1 MAEEVN
7 AVAGVLELPLTL
19 LPIALAFTET
29 PTPIPITSFDPCGQ
43 RPSGVGDAHLGD
55 FELGVAGEICEF
67 DLRGDLRY
75 LVSAESDPP
84 ESDEES
90 DCKGLFVFRERPPLN
105 GEVNLD
111 VEAEFEFEIEA
122 EVELE
127 VATVLV
133 FTVSLRA
140 LEGEVKRALLSNTS
154 SSSSSSSSSSL
165 SSRRQVRGTVPV
177 WSWISQW

>member
-1 MAEEVN
+1 MLFVFFDFEGGFVD
-7 AVAGVLELPLTL
+7 VAFVAPLALALPLTL
-19 LPIALAFTET
+19 LPIALAFIGM
-29 PTPIPITSFDPCGQ
+29 PTPIPVMSFDPCRR

-84 ESDEES
+84 ESDDES
-90 DCKGLFVFRERPPLN
+90 DSKSLFVFRERPPLD
-105 GEVNLD
+105 GEVDLD
-111 VEAEFEFEIEA
+111 AEAEFEFEVEA
-122 EVELE
+122 EVEFE

-140 LEGEVKRALLSNTS
+140 LEGEVKRAL
-154 SSSSSSSSSSL
+154 
-165 SSRRQVRGTVPV
+165 
-177 WSWISQW
+177 